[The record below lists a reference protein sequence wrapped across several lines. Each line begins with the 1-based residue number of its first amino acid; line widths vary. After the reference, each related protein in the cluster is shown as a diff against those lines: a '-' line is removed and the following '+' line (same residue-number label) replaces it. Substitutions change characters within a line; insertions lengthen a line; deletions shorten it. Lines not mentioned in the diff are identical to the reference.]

1 MKIPEAIPG
10 FLLEFGMESVRIGKE
25 VVCVDDQTIIDLY
38 WKRSQRAITETSR
51 KYGAYCRTVAAGILA
66 DRRDA
71 EECLTDTW
79 LAAWNAIPPQRPRI
93 LSAFLGRITRNLAL
107 NRWLAANA
115 EKRGGGQIT
124 LALEELGDCVSG
136 SQGPDEALAEQE
148 LIGAIRAFLT
158 TLPEKRREV
167 FLRRYWLVQPVH
179 RIALEY
185 GMLPGTVSMWLTR
198 IRRELKE
205 YLTERGFEP

>member
-1 MKIPEAIPG
+1 
-10 FLLEFGMESVRIGKE
+10 
-25 VVCVDDQTIIDLY
+25 
-38 WKRSQRAITETSR
+38 
-51 KYGAYCRTVAAGILA
+51 VAAGILA

-79 LAAWNAIPPQRPRI
+79 LAAWNAIPPHRPRI

-198 IRRELKE
+198 TRRELKE